1 MSKKVKTSLVI
12 GSAAILLLAI
22 ILVVVNNYSNSENHT
37 DDNITIVGTWYSDK
51 PDSVTFT
58 EDGTYSFAAWNGGNP
73 WLTFDGTYTV
83 EDSTVTMQNQL
94 DGENCLTISKAED
107 GGVILTG
114 RYTYYQTEEAAKA
127 AISITEEKATED
139 AANIIPNTVNELLGE
154 WTSLDGTV
162 TCTFTE
168 KSFIV
173 YFKGNDVVP
182 EETLYREY
190 EILSDKQIKIY
201 KNGVANIYNYS
212 LTEQDGEPTLWC
224 TAIEYAP
231 TYKKTGGDVMTENG
245 VSDTAGNEGT
255 VVTIDRVISS
265 EKNPDMSAYTAEL
278 SAFVNE
284 TLIGT
289 WQGTFDEWPNKNTV
303 YWSYTFTKGGT
314 YTFTD
319 GSINEAGTYTVV
331 SDPNNNYYHST
342 MTLTSGNEARK
353 VQFYFSMT
361 DPVKMI
367 TDDNTDPTFFKV
379 EG

>member
-212 LTEQDGEPTLWC
+212 LTERWKQ
-224 TAIEYAP
+224 A
-231 TYKKTGGDVMTENG
+231 GDV
-245 VSDTAGNEGT
+245 SPYYDL
-255 VVTIDRVISS
+255 
-265 EKNPDMSAYTAEL
+265 K
-278 SAFVNE
+278 
-284 TLIGT
+284 
-289 WQGTFDEWPNKNTV
+289 KNTQTSPTSRFV
-303 YWSYTFTKGGT
+303 QDLNVLNFSSLSCGYDFQYSMIKKIRLNSLGIRFNANDLCRWSTVKEERGT
-314 YTFTD
+314 SYPYSKNY
-319 GSINEAGTYTVV
+319 SI
-331 SDPNNNYYHST
+331 
-342 MTLTSGNEARK
+342 TLTLG
-353 VQFYFSMT
+353 F
-361 DPVKMI
+361 
-367 TDDNTDPTFFKV
+367 
-379 EG
+379 